1 MASIDFVDLF
11 VGLLLSAAMVAASHL
26 ATQVVAADLPGSK
39 LGLWVRYVLGC
50 LAILAGLL
58 VMLSWQD
65 WAVVAGFM
73 AWCGLVTAGVAGLV
87 RWWKLEQRAA
97 TAEEAHDR
105 RRARGQ
111 DDGQ

>member
-26 ATQVVAADLPGSK
+26 ATQVVAADLPGTK

-58 VMLSWQD
+58 VLLSLSD
-65 WAVVAGFM
+65 WLMVGAMM
-73 AWCGLVTAGVAGLV
+73 AWSGLVTAGVAGLV

-111 DDGQ
+111 DDGR